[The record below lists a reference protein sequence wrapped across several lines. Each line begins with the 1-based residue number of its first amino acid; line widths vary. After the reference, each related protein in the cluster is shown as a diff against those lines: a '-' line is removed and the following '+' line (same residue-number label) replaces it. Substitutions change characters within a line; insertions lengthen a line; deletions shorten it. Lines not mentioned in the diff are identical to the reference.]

1 MAFALTDYQIAA
13 LQEMHIPV
21 WQHQDN
27 VTVAAKP
34 DTPVK
39 ASVVSQPV
47 SQDTARSHLQR
58 LKESVSTSKAKVSA
72 EPPLQD
78 LDANIYAA
86 FFQDI
91 AQVLAL
97 MNVVGVPVVKIGAPV
112 TVSASIITLPVTPDK
127 LTAEHKKQLWQTLC
141 SLS

>member
-1 MAFALTDYQIAA
+1 MVFALTDYQIAA

-27 VTVAAKP
+27 VTVTAKP

-47 SQDTARSHLQR
+47 SQVTARSHLQR
-58 LKESVSTSKAKVSA
+58 LKESVATSKTRASA

-78 LDANIYAA
+78 IDAIAYAA
-86 FFQDI
+86 FLQDI
-91 AQVLAL
+91 AQVLAVV
-97 MNVVGVPVVKIGAPV
+97 NVAGVPVVKIGAPV
-112 TVSASIITLPVTPDK
+112 TVSASMITLPVNPDK